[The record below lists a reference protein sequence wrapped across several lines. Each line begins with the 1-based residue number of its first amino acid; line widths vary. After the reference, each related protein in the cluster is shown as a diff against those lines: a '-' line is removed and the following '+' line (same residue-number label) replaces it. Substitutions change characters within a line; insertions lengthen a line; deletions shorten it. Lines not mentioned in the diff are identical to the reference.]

1 MSPSDPRSSTKDPLD
16 PSPPADKNSGEG
28 IPSEDSLRSTEENR
42 QIHLALS
49 GGGFRA
55 TLFHL
60 GTLAAFDERGCLS
73 RIKAITAVSGGS
85 ILAAHCSLNW
95 GQYVRDGVL
104 HASAPIV
111 RMIIERDVRGAIGR
125 RLPYI
130 SFARS
135 LLQILAWVIGWLDFI
150 LPLRWIEKIRRW
162 SDQLTTTGQLIRFYD
177 HELFHD
183 HVLSDLAKSMA
194 GDVPPPE
201 INLLATNASLAATAS
216 FSAKGLKPVVPD
228 PDEANLRAASTGP
241 ESGTGTPLAT
251 SNGRRRFGADVTRV
265 STAVAASSAFPAFF
279 TPVTID
285 QDVYHWESRSI
296 LPRRFLLTDG
306 GVIDNLGIKQ
316 FLADNVRGR
325 VVLSDASATVDW
337 ETQHSRLLLIR
348 NMFRTIDLMNYFNG
362 RLRRSF
368 AQGREGPYSRLVRIG
383 IDDVVEPPTPSNNS
397 GPRNPFLVDVEVD
410 KLRSIRTDFDRF
422 SPGEV
427 AALVRHGYSV
437 ACARLDELGEKSVH
451 RTIEWTS
458 WPVLSKHFDAIAPTE
473 RNNDLQFSHQR
484 RLRLVHHKDVFTWL
498 SAAILV
504 YVFTIVTSIIDE
516 RSDRKRISEFG
527 QRLSGLAQERAK
539 DLVASCK
546 VILESNPFE
555 PNTNSIVIDSDP
567 LDSQLSVRPT
577 QQPDYSTYRFI
588 DDDRVFLFDNH
599 KPAGETT
606 LGEDRVGL
614 VRRMRLRK
622 LADAD
627 DFTVRFKTSGSRLRV
642 TAWPPTPETVLRHKT
657 YRVPSENRANSEIWT
672 DVTVDTRKYKVAEEF
687 LVTLVAEY
695 TGAFSEPKQRWA
707 GALNYTNDAHI
718 LTLVL
723 VADQDDDST
732 RRFIDPEFT
741 VLDERSGRERTAM
754 PEDGFISS
762 NGSNERIV
770 SWTILKPARETI
782 YKIRYRDLR
791 P

>member
-1 MSPSDPRSSTKDPLD
+1 MNPSEQRSSVANSPE
-16 PSPPADKNSGEG
+16 PSPPAGNAGEG
-28 IPSEDSLRSTEENR
+28 EDARADPHTTTDEGR

-60 GTLAAFDERGCLS
+60 GTLAALDERGCLG
-73 RIKAITAVSGGS
+73 RIEAITAVSGGS
-85 ILAAHCSLNW
+85 ILAAHCALNW
-95 GQYVRDGVL
+95 GKYVRDGVL
-104 HASAPIV
+104 HASAPIF
-111 RMIIERDVRGAIGR
+111 RLIIERDVRGAIGR

-130 SFARS
+130 SIARS
-135 LLQILAWVIGWLDFI
+135 FLQVLAWIIGWLDFI

-177 HELFHD
+177 RELFHD
-183 HVLSDLAKSMA
+183 HVLSDLAKTTT
-194 GDVPPPE
+194 GEVPPPE

-228 PDEANLRAASTGP
+228 PDESNLLNTSAGPATETGI
-241 ESGTGTPLAT
+241 PLAT

-316 FLADNVRGR
+316 FLADDVKGR
-325 VVLSDASATVDW
+325 VLLSDASATVDW

-368 AQGREGPYSRLVRIG
+368 AQGRKCANSKLVRIG
-383 IDDVVEPPTPSNNS
+383 IDDVVEPPTPTNNS
-397 GPRNPFLVDVEVD
+397 DPKRPFLVDVEAD

-427 AALVRHGYSV
+427 AALVRHGYAV
-437 ACARLDELGEKSVH
+437 ACARLDELGEKSLH
-451 RTIEWTS
+451 RSIEWTS
-458 WPVLSKHFDAIAPTE
+458 WPVLSKHFDAIVPTE
-473 RNNDLQFSHQR
+473 RNKDLQFSHQR
-484 RLRLVHHKDVFTWL
+484 RLRLVHHKDIFTWL
-498 SAAILV
+498 TAAILV
-504 YVFTIVTSIIDE
+504 CASMAVTSIAND
-516 RSDRKRISEFG
+516 RRDRKRISEFG
-527 QRLSGLAQERAK
+527 QHLSGLAQDRAK

-546 VILESNPFE
+546 VILDSKPFE
-555 PNTNSIVIDSDP
+555 SRSNSIVIDSSLADT
-567 LDSQLSVRPT
+567 QLSVRPT

-599 KPAGETT
+599 KPANGIAPA
-606 LGEDRVGL
+606 EDRVEL

-622 LADAD
+622 LAKAD

-642 TAWPPTPETVLRHKT
+642 TAWPPTSATALQHKT
-657 YRVPSENRANSEIWT
+657 YRLDNDIWV
-672 DVTVDTRKYKVAEEF
+672 DVTIDTSKYEVAEEF
-687 LVTLVAEY
+687 LITLVAEY
-695 TGAFSEPKQRWA
+695 TGAFSEPNQRWA
-707 GALNYTNDAHI
+707 GALNYSNDAHI

-723 VADQDDDST
+723 VASQKGTSD
-732 RRFIDPEFT
+732 RRFIDPEFE
-741 VLDERSGRERTAM
+741 VLDERSGESRPADPNE
-754 PEDGFISS
+754 GFIST

-782 YKIRYRDLR
+782 YKIRYRDIR